1 VFEKML
7 TYANHLG
14 PYSDEIRPT
23 GEQHGNSHR
32 RSPHLALIDAAL
44 TLDKA
49 LDDRWLGPGDRDGG
63 GTVSSGAEIGRDRQ
77 QVLDRLD
84 GDGSPHS

>member
-49 LDDRWLGPGDRDGG
+49 LDERWL
-63 GTVSSGAEIGRDRQ
+63 
-77 QVLDRLD
+77 
-84 GDGSPHS
+84 